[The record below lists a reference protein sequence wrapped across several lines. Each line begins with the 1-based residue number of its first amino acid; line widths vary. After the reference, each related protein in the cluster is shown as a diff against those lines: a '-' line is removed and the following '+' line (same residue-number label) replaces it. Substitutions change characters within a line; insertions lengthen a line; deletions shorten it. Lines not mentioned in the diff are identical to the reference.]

1 MPFAPALSPLAPS
14 AQPFRQRDFVGFL
27 LGLPFYCMLGLLVVE
42 AALAALTTW
51 LVIKAGQDLANEDF
65 LLADFGWIV
74 LAQSTSYVVGA
85 ISWIYAE
92 RAGFGAFGRYM
103 LRFARENRNDAR
115 LFGDTQQRE
124 KVEPFLTNEAFHIFF
139 EVVYELEAD
148 LKLFFSLLF
157 NTIVLGV
164 AIDAGL
170 PAVYGLVF
178 VALLVLQYLAR
189 HWLART
195 YADNQRATNHMTAR
209 TYTAWDNITSG
220 NRYNFRVWHLGFKQ
234 RLREAL
240 AAQIRAILAKEGIA
254 AVGGIF
260 SLLFIFAY
268 LAIVAARNAQEAGL
282 LIALAA
288 TLPKQI
294 ELSYSVHS
302 LASGWNDLLAIWT
315 RMAGA
320 CNAMQPQADA
330 QFASRIKL
338 SQLQLSYTPPSSDV
352 VASHTTALPLASFE
366 AACAL
371 LPQLQRGVV
380 QVRGG
385 NGSGKS
391 TLLAALKQHLGSQA
405 YYWPTSTKL
414 AFEFAAAEAKASEE
428 DDDET
433 DDEVDDKRTD
443 KRIDTSSDVG
453 DIAGAATSTATSSST
468 GKGFSSGERQMQ
480 SLSEIVRE
488 TNAQIYLLDEWDANL
503 DASNRATAQGLI
515 DILAARALVVEIS
528 HRG

>member
-1 MPFAPALSPLAPS
+1 MPLSSSLTTPIS
-14 AQPFRQRDFVGFL
+14 SQKTFRPRDFVGFL
-27 LGLPFYCMLGLLVVE
+27 LGLPFYCMLGLLVIE

-65 LLADFGWIV
+65 LIADFGWIV
-74 LAQSTSYVVGA
+74 LAQSASYVVGTV
-85 ISWIYAE
+85 SWVYAE

-103 LRFARENRNDAR
+103 LQFARENRSDAR
-115 LFGDTQQRE
+115 LFGDTVQRE

-170 PAVYGLVF
+170 PVVYGLAF
-178 VALLVLQYLAR
+178 VALLALQYFAR
-189 HWLART
+189 HWLAKT
-195 YADNQRATNHMTAR
+195 YADNQRATNSMTAR

-220 NRYNFRVWHLGFKQ
+220 NRYNFRVWHAGFKQ
-234 RLREAL
+234 RLRGAL
-240 AAQIRAILAKEGIA
+240 AAQIRAILAKEGVA

-260 SLLFIFAY
+260 SLVVIFAY
-268 LAIVAARNAQEAGL
+268 LAYVAGHNAQDTAL

-320 CNAMQPQADA
+320 CNAMQPQADP
-330 QFASRIKL
+330 QFTARIKMNL
-338 SQLQLSYTPPSSDV
+338 LQLSYTAP
-352 VASHTTALPLASFE
+352 ASPVTATHATPLPLASFE
-366 AACAL
+366 AACAML
-371 LPQLQRGVV
+371 AQLQRGVV

-391 TLLAALKQHLGSQA
+391 TLLAALKHHLGSQA

-414 AFEFAAAEAKASEE
+414 AYEFAAAEAKAAEEE
-428 DDDET
+428 DTEDE
-433 DDEVDDKRTD
+433 
-443 KRIDTSSDVG
+443 
-453 DIAGAATSTATSSST
+453 AALQEDTATAQAIAVASPVKTAAPTSN
-468 GKGFSSGERQMQ
+468 GFSSGERQLQ
-480 SLSEIVRE
+480 SFTEIVRK
-488 TNAQIYLLDEWDANL
+488 TDAQIYLLDEWDANL
-503 DASNRATAQGLI
+503 DASNRAAAQRLI
-515 DILAARALVVEIS
+515 DELAARSLVIEIS

>member
-1 MPFAPALSPLAPS
+1 MPLSPYFSPVTPS
-14 AQPFRQRDFVGFL
+14 PKAFRQRDFVGFL
-27 LGLPFYCMLGLLVVE
+27 LGLPFYCMLALLLVE
-42 AALAALTTW
+42 AGLAALTTW

-65 LLADFGWIV
+65 LIADFGWIV

-85 ISWIYAE
+85 ISWVYAE

-103 LRFARENRNDAR
+103 LRFTRENRFDAR
-115 LFGDTQQRE
+115 LFGDAVQRE

-170 PAVYGLVF
+170 PVVYGLAF
-178 VALLVLQYLAR
+178 VGLLVLQYFSRHRLAK
-189 HWLART
+189 T
-195 YADNQRATNHMTAR
+195 YADNQRATNSMTAR

-220 NRYNFRVWHLGFKQ
+220 NRYNFRVWHAGFKQ

-240 AAQIRAILAKEGIA
+240 AAQIRAILAKEGVA

-260 SLLFIFAY
+260 SLLVIFSY
-268 LAIVAARNAQEAGL
+268 LAYVAGQHAQEAAL
-282 LIALAA
+282 LVALAA

-302 LASGWNDLLAIWT
+302 LAAGWNDLLAIWT

-320 CNAMQPQADA
+320 CNAMQPEADA
-330 QFASRIKL
+330 QFASRIKMNL
-338 SQLQLSYTPPSSDV
+338 LQLSYTAPISPV
-352 VASHTTALPLASFE
+352 TATHATALPLASFE
-366 AACAL
+366 AACAM

-385 NGSGKS
+385 NGAGKS
-391 TLLAALKQHLGSQA
+391 TLLAALKHHLGSSA

-414 AFEFAAAEAKASEE
+414 AFEFAAAEAKATEEE
-428 DDDET
+428 DNDNDTALAEDD
-433 DDEVDDKRTD
+433 
-443 KRIDTSSDVG
+443 
-453 DIAGAATSTATSSST
+453 SSSPSTSDT
-468 GKGFSSGERQMQ
+468 GPAVASQALSKGFSSGERQLQ
-480 SLSEIVRE
+480 SLTEIVRQ

-503 DASNRATAQGLI
+503 DATNRAAAQRLI
-515 DILAARALVVEIS
+515 DELAARSLVVEIS

>member
-1 MPFAPALSPLAPS
+1 MPLPLPLSPV
-14 AQPFRQRDFVGFL
+14 QPDATSFRPRDFVGFL
-27 LGLPFYCMLGLLVVE
+27 LGLPFYCMLGLLLVE

-65 LLADFGWIV
+65 LITDFGWIV
-74 LAQSTSYVVGA
+74 LAQSASYVVGT
-85 ISWIYAE
+85 ISWVYAE

-103 LRFARENRNDAR
+103 LRFARENRSDAR
-115 LFGDTQQRE
+115 LFGDAVQRE
-124 KVEPFLTNEAFHIFF
+124 KAEPFLTNEAFHIFF

-170 PAVYGLVF
+170 PVVYGLAF
-178 VALLVLQYLAR
+178 VALLALQYFAR
-189 HWLART
+189 HRLAKT
-195 YADNQRATNHMTAR
+195 YADNQRATNSMTAR

-220 NRYNFRVWHLGFKQ
+220 NRYNFRVWHAGFKL

-240 AAQIRAILAKEGIA
+240 AAQIRAILAKEGVA

-260 SLLFIFAY
+260 SLLVIFAY
-268 LAIVAARNAQEAGL
+268 LAFVAGRNTQDAAL

-330 QFASRIKL
+330 QFATRIKMNL
-338 SQLQLSYTPPSSDV
+338 LQLSYTAPNSPV
-352 VASHTTALPLASFE
+352 TATHPTALPLASFE
-366 AACAL
+366 AACAM

-391 TLLAALKQHLGSQA
+391 TLLAALKHHLGSQA

-414 AFEFAAAEAKASEE
+414 AFEFAAAEAKAAEEE
-428 DDDET
+428 DAEDDTGLE
-433 DDEVDDKRTD
+433 ENASAPRTVAD
-443 KRIDTSSDVG
+443 ASPVKT
-453 DIAGAATSTATSSST
+453 AQPTST
-468 GKGFSSGERQMQ
+468 GFSSGERQIQ
-480 SLSEIVRE
+480 SLTEIVRQ
-488 TNAQIYLLDEWDANL
+488 TDAQIYLLDEWDANL
-503 DASNRATAQGLI
+503 DAANRAAAQRLI
-515 DILAARALVVEIS
+515 DELAARSLVVEIS